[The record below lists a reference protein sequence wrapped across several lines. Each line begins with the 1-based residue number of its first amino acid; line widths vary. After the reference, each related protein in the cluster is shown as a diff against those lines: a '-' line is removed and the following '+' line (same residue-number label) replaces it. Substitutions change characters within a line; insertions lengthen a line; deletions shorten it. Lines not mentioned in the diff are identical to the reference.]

1 MGEEVHL
8 TLDRKE
14 FDLIVMALK
23 IYEKVTDDRA
33 VKVEILKLVE
43 KLSKHILE
51 KQGEQEEQQDK

>member
-1 MGEEVHL
+1 MGEETVYL

-33 VKVEILKLVE
+33 VKVEILKLIE
-43 KLSKHILE
+43 KISKNVTE
-51 KQGEQEEQQDK
+51 KQEEQKGQ

>member
-1 MGEEVHL
+1 LGEETVYL

-33 VKVEILKLVE
+33 VKVEILKLIE
-43 KLSKHILE
+43 KISKNVTE
-51 KQGEQEEQQDK
+51 KQEEQKGQ